1 MPIQEIPLGPIHI
14 RFLVDGT
21 VDPAA
26 AGSISM
32 FESTVAPGARVPI
45 SHSHDAYEETLY
57 ALEGNLTLTLW
68 DASGDPQRPVA
79 RRMETKPG
87 DHVLIPR
94 GVVHRFDNFSSAP
107 TRTLA
112 VITPGVLGAAFF
124 REVGELAA
132 AAAAAAGGKP
142 SPPDPAAIGKIMLRH
157 GLTPRPE
164 FQAPAQ

>member
-21 VDPAA
+21 ADPAA

-68 DASGDPQRPVA
+68 DAAGNPQH
-79 RRMETKPG
+79 METRPG

-94 GVVHRFDNFSSAP
+94 GVVHRFDNFSNAP

-124 REVGELAA
+124 REVGELVAA
-132 AAAAAAGGKP
+132 AMTTTGAAPGGKP

-164 FQAPAQ
+164 FQAPTQ

>member
-21 VDPAA
+21 ADPAA

-32 FESTVAPGARVPI
+32 FEFTVAPGARVPI
-45 SHSHDAYEETLY
+45 AHSHNAYEETAY

-68 DASGDPQRPVA
+68 DADGNPQRI
-79 RRMETKPG
+79 ETRPG

-94 GVVHRFDNFSSAP
+94 GVVHRFDNFSDAP

-112 VITPGVLGAAFF
+112 VITPGILGAAYF
-124 REVGELAA
+124 REIGELVGAA
-132 AAAAAAGGKP
+132 MAAAAAGTP
-142 SPPDPAAIGKIMLRH
+142 APPDPAAIGKIMLRH

-164 FQAPAQ
+164 FQAPTQ